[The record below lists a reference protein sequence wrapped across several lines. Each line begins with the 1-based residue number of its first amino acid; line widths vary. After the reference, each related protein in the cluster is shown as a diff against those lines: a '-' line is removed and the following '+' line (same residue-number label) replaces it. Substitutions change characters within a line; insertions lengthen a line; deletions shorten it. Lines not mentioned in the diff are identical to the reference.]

1 MTRSCSHSNI
11 LVDTIV
17 KNVLHVRTIIV
28 LHEMHELLLLTFQIL
43 KHSLTEKQL
52 RLLAVQSQQH
62 ICMLYVYQI
71 KITMYLL
78 TKSNESEQLHEWSS
92 NSNIII
98 TNSFDI
104 LQIKQIVYWYQECT
118 KKWLTASKVLSTLRP
133 VTRIK
138 RIPAAKHAKS
148 TQRFGL
154 FSKPVL
160 HKNCDKLHL
169 LHTSRACC
177 IQSEPVACHFLPKPV
192 MPDSRK

>member
-28 LHEMHELLLLTFQIL
+28 LYEMHELLTFQIL
-43 KHSLTEKQL
+43 KHSLTEKQPW
-52 RLLAVQSQQH
+52 LLAVQSQQH
-62 ICMLYVYQI
+62 ICMLYVYGMSDQNYNVS
-71 KITMYLL
+71 T
-78 TKSNESEQLHEWSS
+78 ESEQLHKWGS

-177 IQSEPVACHFLPKPV
+177 IQSEPVACQFLPKPV

>member
-1 MTRSCSHSNI
+1 
-11 LVDTIV
+11 
-17 KNVLHVRTIIV
+17 
-28 LHEMHELLLLTFQIL
+28 MHELLTFQIL
-43 KHSLTEKQL
+43 KHSLTEKQPW
-52 RLLAVQSQQH
+52 LLAVQSQQH
-62 ICMLYVYQI
+62 ICMLYMYMACQI

-78 TKSNESEQLHEWSS
+78 TKSNESEQLHKWSS
-92 NSNIII
+92 NSN
-98 TNSFDI
+98 NKQFWHI

-154 FSKPVL
+154 FSKPVP

>member
-1 MTRSCSHSNI
+1 MTFGGAVTATYMHAICI
-11 LVDTIV
+11 W
-17 KNVLHVRTIIV
+17 HVRSKLQCIYLQKAMNQNSYINEAAT
-28 LHEMHELLLLTFQIL
+28 
-43 KHSLTEKQL
+43 
-52 RLLAVQSQQH
+52 A
-62 ICMLYVYQI
+62 
-71 KITMYLL
+71 IT
-78 TKSNESEQLHEWSS
+78 H
-92 NSNIII
+92 
-98 TNSFDI
+98 SFDI

-154 FSKPVL
+154 FSKPVP